1 MPAFVLRATIKIIF
15 SFVREGLLTVLL
27 VFTLTLLLGLVNS
40 VQIIVDSVQAFVRV
54 VVVCKG
60 M

>member
-15 SFVREGLLTVLL
+15 SFVRGGLLIVLL